1 MNFSE
6 RPQLACQ
13 GPGNNIKKIK
23 RGKLPEPYR
32 CHFHSFLLGLLT
44 RSGLV
49 FFSSVV
55 PLGHFPLPFSPL
67 YIAPQSISHV
77 SMILSKVDSKSFFGL
92 FFVFFKDRSLDK
104 TQPWLQLEAAGISVP
119 CFNAWPLSW
128 NPGEFLGVGMEEKEE
143 EREERREPLHPKWDS
158 QKFTAVF
165 SGDR

>member
-23 RGKLPEPYR
+23 RGKIPEPYR

-55 PLGHFPLPFSPL
+55 PLGHFPLPFSPPL
-67 YIAPQSISHV
+67 YRSPKHKPCVYDTEQSWFQ
-77 SMILSKVDSKSFFGL
+77 KFFW
-92 FFVFFKDRSLDK
+92 FVFFFKDRSLDK